1 MIDNGFVHI
10 VFATLKPYNRTNE
23 MRTRG
28 LFVANKRHISLRTI
42 NPYVG
47 QMLPFD
53 NVYVFDLLAVFHIT
67 FVSQVNKEDFVC
79 VCVCDLEHT
88 SLQMSLTAT
97 TLHKIWMT
105 KE

>member
-1 MIDNGFVHI
+1 M
-10 VFATLKPYNRTNE
+10 
-23 MRTRG
+23 RG
-28 LFVANKRHISLRTI
+28 LFAANKRHISRRTI

-79 VCVCDLEHT
+79 V
-88 SLQMSLTAT
+88 
-97 TLHKIWMT
+97 
-105 KE
+105 